1 MNKFEFKSYI
11 KGRIDAIYSQE
22 MALQNTIQQ
31 AEHQKWCLN
40 NKRKSFEKMLKEKEV
55 ASC

>member
-1 MNKFEFKSYI
+1 MSNTEFKSYL
-11 KGRIDAIYSQE
+11 KSRIDKIYSQE
-22 MALQNTIQQ
+22 MELQSYIQQ